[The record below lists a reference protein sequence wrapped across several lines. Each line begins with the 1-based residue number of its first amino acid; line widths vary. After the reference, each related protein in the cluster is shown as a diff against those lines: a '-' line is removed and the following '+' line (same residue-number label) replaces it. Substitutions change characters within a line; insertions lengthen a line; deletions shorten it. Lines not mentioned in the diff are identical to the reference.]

1 LAAVF
6 RYQQKGAKMRKV
18 TAIRLSDKEREQA
31 RKLAIAYGLRS
42 VSAVVREIL
51 SKEFVKHQEVR
62 NENCGKK

>member
-1 LAAVF
+1 
-6 RYQQKGAKMRKV
+6 MRKV